1 MIFTPGQLNRRA
13 ELYHQLGSMI
23 TAGVPLI
30 SALQTVSNTRSM
42 RSYKKAMTAIV
53 DHLKN
58 GLSFSDSM
66 QRVPGWLPKFDEAL
80 LTAGEHSGK
89 LDASFK
95 MLAHHYATRATI
107 LRDMI
112 GRLMLPAA
120 NLHVFLLVFPLSV
133 LIGLATGIFNSD
145 YSKCVPFI
153 VEKTVVFGGLYFLI
167 FFFIFASQGK
177 HGERWRSF
185 LESFAKI
192 FPLLGTARK
201 YLVHARLAAALEALI
216 SAGVSVVSAWPLAAA
231 ASGSPRLKRDVAEWK
246 EPLEQG
252 HTPSEMVRE
261 NPYFHEMF
269 VNQYY
274 TGEISGKLDES
285 LQRMH
290 TFYQEEGFR
299 ALSLFTRVTSGTLY
313 GLIALLI
320 AYNVIKF
327 WMNYYGN
334 LMNSM
339 APLN

>member
-42 RSYKKAMTAIV
+42 RSSKKAMMAIV
-53 DHLKN
+53 GHLKN

-66 QRVPGWLPKFDEAL
+66 HHVPGWLPEFDEAL

-95 MLAHHYATRATI
+95 MLANHYATRATI
-107 LRDMI
+107 FRDLL
-112 GRLMLPAA
+112 GRLLHPAA

-133 LIGLATGIFNSD
+133 LIALAMGIFNSD
-145 YSKCVPFI
+145 YRLCVPFL
-153 VEKTVVFGGLYFLI
+153 VEKSVVFGGLYFVI
-167 FFFIFASQGK
+167 IFFIFSCQGK

-185 LESFAKI
+185 LESVAKI
-192 FPLLGTARK
+192 FPILGTARK
-201 YLVHARLAAALEALI
+201 YLVHARLSAALEALI
-216 SAGVSVVSAWPLAAA
+216 SSGVSVVRAWPMAAA
-231 ASGSPRLKRDVAEWK
+231 ASGSPRLKREVAKWK
-246 EPLEQG
+246 APLEQG

-261 NPYFHEMF
+261 NPFFHEMF

-274 TGEISGKLDES
+274 TGEISGKLEES

-320 AYNVIKF
+320 AYNVIRF
-327 WMNYYGN
+327 WLNYYGN